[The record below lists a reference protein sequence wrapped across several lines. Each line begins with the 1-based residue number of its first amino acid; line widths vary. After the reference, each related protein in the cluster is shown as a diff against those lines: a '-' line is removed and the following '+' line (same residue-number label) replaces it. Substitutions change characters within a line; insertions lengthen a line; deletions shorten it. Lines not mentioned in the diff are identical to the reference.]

1 MRSRASRK
9 KAKSYQEALSR
20 YARLEWVLST
30 KEELEVLIKDLRE
43 YNDELINLTQ
53 SSFHG
58 ESTDAI
64 SQGLMLLLIRK

>member
-1 MRSRASRK
+1 M
-9 KAKSYQEALSR
+9 
-20 YARLEWVLST
+20 LST